1 MLPRAGS
8 PKLDLLWKGHS
19 ETLLSWAAPWARQRS
34 TQLGAICKLL
44 RVHTTPLSV
53 APMEM
58 LKSIGRS
65 TDPKGQHLLPWHLAY
80 A

>member
-1 MLPRAGS
+1 MSQGTGAGSRWAVLPRAGS

-44 RVHTTPLSV
+44 RVPSVPLSV
-53 APMEM
+53 SLVKK
-58 LKSIGRS
+58 LKSAGARA
-65 TDPKGQHLLPWHLAY
+65 DP
-80 A
+80 